1 MLQDTVAELEGGEVG
16 SGHTFTAV
24 YEIIPATYFNDSIKG
39 CGHRQPG
46 RQTESTL

>member
-24 YEIIPATYFNDSIKG
+24 YEIIPRQLILTIVSK